1 MSRNDRNLLILGS
14 LGIVVLI
21 IIFYF
26 LLLSPLLGNLNE
38 QAEARDDK
46 QAQLDQVQ
54 QEVNELEEVRRNSP
68 EIERQ
73 LLELSK
79 RIPTQPQIPTFVV
92 QVQEIAGSSGVTQ
105 LTVEPGDAEA
115 PADGGDYQVIP
126 VTMQFNGTYD
136 EMQDF
141 LLRTRNLARLVAVTD
156 VSYCR
161 ANPNGE
167 PDPIDAEHSCDVTPP
182 EQAQEETTAA
192 GISLEVPLLVEIQAD
207 IYFQPKGVPSGVET
221 TAPTPAESTTPA
233 EPAEETSGG

>member
-38 QAEARDDK
+38 QAQARDEK
-46 QAQLDQVQ
+46 QAQLDQVE

-92 QVQEIAGSSGVTQ
+92 QIEEIADASGVTQ
-105 LTVEPGDAEA
+105 LVVEPGDAAA
-115 PADGGDYQVIP
+115 PAGGGDYQSIP

-136 EMQDF
+136 QMQDF
-141 LLRTRNLARLVAVTD
+141 LLRTRNLARLVTITD

-161 ANPNGE
+161 VPV
-167 PDPIDAEHSCDVTPP
+167 IDDEHSCPVEPP
-182 EQAQEETTAA
+182 DPVEEETTTLAP
-192 GISLEVPLLVEIQAD
+192 GVEVPLLVELKAD
-207 IYFQPKGVPSGVET
+207 IYFQPEDVPSGAET
-221 TAPTPAESTTPA
+221 AAPTPQETTTPSP
-233 EPAEETSGG
+233 PAEGTGGG